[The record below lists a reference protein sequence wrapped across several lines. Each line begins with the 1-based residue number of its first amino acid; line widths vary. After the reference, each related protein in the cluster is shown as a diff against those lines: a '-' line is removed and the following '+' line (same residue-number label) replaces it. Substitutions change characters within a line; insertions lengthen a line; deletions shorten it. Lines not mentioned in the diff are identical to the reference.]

1 MRPPIWVKSVVNCST
16 APRSAARIGSPA
28 SSRFLTA
35 LRSPLSLTRFAVAT
49 STSEAA
55 PEALAERATSESATT
70 PTASSYVVS
79 ASSGEA
85 GSRASKAATVSGG
98 TSEVT
103 VTTGPERDAGHDR
116 GAGEDAGTGSRRS
129 RSTGGGGGHGQ
140 KCNPRHPL
148 TVNTFGHKTTDTKIH
163 VTADTGGNRCTP
175 RSASRP
181 SPPSW
186 PRSAR
191 LSVSDLA
198 EKFGVTTET
207 IRRDLSTLERS
218 GLVRRVHGGVVAS
231 QALSVLEVAV
241 SDRDRSSAAEK
252 DRIAAAA
259 LDLVP
264 ENGSIVLDA
273 GTTTARLAG
282 ALPTDRRVEVI
293 THAVPIAARL
303 AGNPAIVLRL
313 LPGRVRTTTHAA
325 VGEDTVAALEPLLAD
340 VVFLGTNGISAA
352 HGLSTPDH
360 SEAAVKR
367 AIVAAGRQVV
377 LLADSDKLGQEHLV
391 RFARLDQVDVIVTD
405 DRATPDQITPLTD
418 AGIKVV
424 LA

>member
-1 MRPPIWVKSVVNCST
+1 MYAEERQQAI
-16 APRSAARIGSPA
+16 AA
-28 SSRFLTA
+28 L
-35 LRSPLSLTRFAVAT
+35 VA
-49 STSEAA
+49 
-55 PEALAERATSESATT
+55 
-70 PTASSYVVS
+70 
-79 ASSGEA
+79 
-85 GSRASKAATVSGG
+85 
-98 TSEVT
+98 
-103 VTTGPERDAGHDR
+103 
-116 GAGEDAGTGSRRS
+116 
-129 RSTGGGGGHGQ
+129 
-140 KCNPRHPL
+140 
-148 TVNTFGHKTTDTKIH
+148 
-163 VTADTGGNRCTP
+163 
-175 RSASRP
+175 
-181 SPPSW
+181 
-186 PRSAR
+186 RSAR

-198 EKFGVTTET
+198 GKFAVTTET

-252 DRIAAAA
+252 DRIAHAA

-264 ENGSIVLDA
+264 ENGSVILDA

-282 ALPTDRRVEVI
+282 ALPTDRRLEVT

-303 AGNPAIVLRL
+303 IGNPAVMLRL
-313 LPGRVRTTTHAA
+313 LPGRVRATTQAA

-391 RFARLDQVDVIVTD
+391 RFARLDQVHVMVTD
-405 DRATPDQITPLTD
+405 DRAIPEQIEPLTD